1 MFPKLKAT
9 GSTDAAY
16 LLVLLPFFANRKISI
31 DILYHGASPRKCW
44 GKLGEIIE
52 THPADVSIL
61 RDLIRICSSETLM
74 NTLSELHPF
83 SAISWTSRVTFKLNE
98 TVRNTILSNFPS
110 NLRSFHSME
119 IFRLYVILLNPIYSY
134 TPTLL

>member
-16 LLVLLPFFANRKISI
+16 LLVLLPFFANREISI

-74 NTLSELHPF
+74 NTLSELHSF
-83 SAISWTSRVTFKLNE
+83 SAIAWTSRVTFKLNE

-110 NLRSFHSME
+110 NLRSFWG
-119 IFRLYVILLNPIYSY
+119 IQAF
-134 TPTLL
+134 TLAYRSIPWKYLGYM